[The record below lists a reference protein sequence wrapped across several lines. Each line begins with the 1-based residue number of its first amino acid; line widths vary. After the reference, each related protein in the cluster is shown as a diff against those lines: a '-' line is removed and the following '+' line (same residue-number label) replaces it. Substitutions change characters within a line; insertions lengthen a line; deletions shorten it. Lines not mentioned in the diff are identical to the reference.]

1 MFTGP
6 FDEHQQGEMYQ
17 LWQACLEIFYFFS
30 CLCLD
35 KPFSY
40 CTKSYK
46 GELQSVTLTSTTTS
60 VPFYQKLRIRIS
72 LQLPHVT
79 SGNLASTLSKMWA
92 ANKTVVL
99 SFACFC
105 SDGVEDYLPLLGE
118 IGGASLMLGGE
129 RIWTAWWMIL
139 RHILLCC
146 AIIRPPNLHAIA
158 CAIKNFAP
166 HQPYEEDEQGLITY
180 IIFYLNLCC
189 FLTM

>member
-1 MFTGP
+1 MTCQPHPKRLAACNSCHVQVCVNPKESHVLIGHKRCSGTLGDNWWPKKMDGP
-6 FDEHQQGEMYQ
+6 V
-17 LWQACLEIFYFFS
+17 LWLDVYWAVWWTPTRWNVSVVTSMLGDILFFS

-105 SDGVEDYLPLLGE
+105 SDGVEDYLSLLG
-118 IGGASLMLGGE
+118 
-129 RIWTAWWMIL
+129 
-139 RHILLCC
+139 
-146 AIIRPPNLHAIA
+146 
-158 CAIKNFAP
+158 
-166 HQPYEEDEQGLITY
+166 
-180 IIFYLNLCC
+180 
-189 FLTM
+189 